1 MSTVVDLSA
10 PDTYTHGHPHEL
22 FRELRN
28 NDPVSWRLDFE
39 GKGYWAITRYHDAMS
54 VVRSP
59 QTYSSWRGSVLMT
72 DPSPEFLS
80 ALRLSMLN
88 RDPPDH
94 TWMRRLVNK
103 ALNPR
108 RIAALEQR
116 VHDQAH
122 AVIAEVRPKGRCD
135 FAQEVAE
142 ELPLFMISEILGV
155 PESDRRALYAL
166 TDRMFTDEIMDP
178 AEAMRDKFAA
188 VGEMRRYGAELG
200 AYKRQHPG
208 DDLATE
214 LATAELDGRT
224 LVGGEFEAF
233 FMMLFNAGTDT
244 TRSLLSYGLDLML
257 DRPDILDELRREPEK
272 IPAAIEEMLRYIS
285 PMIQIRRT
293 ANKDV
298 ELGGKRIAEGDR
310 VIVFFPSANR
320 DEAKFTDPDRF
331 DLTRTPNDHITF
343 GYGTHFCIGAPLARL
358 EAKHLFTEVLAQ
370 LHDLERAAPIVQART
385 NFIRSIRKLEIS
397 YS

>member
-10 PDTYTHGHPHEL
+10 PDTYKEGHPHEL
-22 FRELRN
+22 FRQLRDT
-28 NDPVSWRLDFE
+28 DPVSWRLDGE
-39 GKGYWAITRYHDAMS
+39 GNGYWAITRYHDAMS
-54 VVRSP
+54 VLRSP

-72 DPSPEFLS
+72 DPSPEFL
-80 ALRLSMLN
+80 AVLRLSMLN

-116 VHDQAH
+116 VHDRAH

-178 AEAMRDKFAA
+178 VEAMRDKVAA

-200 AYKRQHPG
+200 VYKKQHPA

-214 LATAELDGRT
+214 LATAELEGRT
-224 LVGGEFEAF
+224 LVGQEFEAF

-244 TRSLLSYGLDLML
+244 TRSLLSYGLDFML
-257 DRPDILDELRREPEK
+257 DRPDIMDELRREPDK
-272 IPAAIEEMLRYIS
+272 IPAAIEEMLRYVS
-285 PMIQIRRT
+285 PMIQLRRT

-310 VIVFFPSANR
+310 VVLFFPSANR
-320 DEAKFTDPDRF
+320 DEAKFADPDRF
-331 DLTRTPNDHITF
+331 DMTRTPNDHITF

-358 EAKHLFTEVLAQ
+358 EAKHLFTELLAQ
-370 LHDLERAAPIVQART
+370 LQRVQRASPIVQART
-385 NFIRSIRKLEIS
+385 NFIRSVRKLEIS